1 MQKGALHI
9 HSTYSDG
16 ELTLTELRVLFV
28 QAGCRFACVTDH
40 ADFFDAEKL
49 RAYVD
54 ECHACSDETF
64 RLIPGLEY
72 SCVDRMHVLGYGTT
86 ARIASTDP
94 QVVIRRIRESG
105 GVSAI
110 AHPKDDAFAWIRTF
124 DELPNGIETWNTKYD
139 GRYAPRS
146 ATFGLLAELKRR
158 QSDMTAFYGQDLHWR
173 RQYRGLFVE
182 IAGDTTERDAVLD
195 ALRRG
200 DYVGVK
206 DDLRL
211 PSSGDVLPEVMARFA
226 EAHAR
231 SQRFRRWA
239 KRAKQWADAH
249 GIAVPAAM
257 KAQLRR
263 MF

>member
-1 MQKGALHI
+1 MLKGALHI

-16 ELTLTELRVLFV
+16 DFTLAELRELFV
-28 QAGCRFACVTDH
+28 RAGCRFACVSDH
-40 ADFFDAEKL
+40 ADWFDAEKL
-49 RAYVD
+49 AAYVR
-54 ECHACSDETF
+54 ECDDRSDDTF
-64 RLIPGLEY
+64 RFIAGLEY
-72 SCVDRMHVLGYGTT
+72 RCANGMHVLGYGVT
-86 ARIASTDP
+86 AFIASEDP
-94 QVVIRRIRESG
+94 QAVIRAIAEQG
-105 GVSAI
+105 GLAVI
-110 AHPKDDAFAWIRTF
+110 AHPKTDAFGWIESFAT
-124 DELPNGIETWNTKYD
+124 LPHGIETWNTKYD
-139 GRYAPRS
+139 GRYAPR
-146 ATFGLLAELKRR
+146 AGTYVLLARLQARR
-158 QSDMTAFYGQDLHWR
+158 PDMTAFYGQDLHWR